1 MIKYPASAVK
11 PDLGLQ
17 AQSLSKR
24 PKSYNSSLKNFK
36 TNYWDIMCKALY
48 AIWSICVTAANTIL
62 RLLRQK

>member
-24 PKSYNSSLKNFK
+24 PKSYTSSLKNFK
-36 TNYWDIMCKALY
+36 TNYWDIMCIQGFVRNLIY
-48 AIWSICVTAANTIL
+48 L
-62 RLLRQK
+62 RDSS